1 MTSPSPLTTVG
12 LMLTLASLLGSFF
25 YIQLSQW
32 LRDVVALRMKA
43 DLNRLEGTEAQRRAI
58 VECRIEHARLT
69 APLTYAVNGVVIAF
83 VLFVLGNGLLM
94 IRTAS
99 EDMLYPYVLWPMIVF
114 TMIFVSLSILL
125 LGQGVSNAMYVKSVL
140 DKLSV

>member
-1 MTSPSPLTTVG
+1 MTSPNPLTTVG

-32 LRDVVALRMKA
+32 LRDVVALRMKV
-43 DLNRLEGTEAQRRAI
+43 DLNKLEGTEAQKRAI

-69 APLTYAVNGVVIAF
+69 APLTYAVNGVVILF

-94 IRTAS
+94 IQRAS
-99 EDMLYPYVLWPMIVF
+99 EDVLYPYILWPIVVF
-114 TMIFVSLSILL
+114 TISFIVLSGLL
-125 LGQGVSNAMYVKSVL
+125 LWQGASNARYVRSVL
-140 DKLSV
+140 DGLSG

>member
-1 MTSPSPLTTVG
+1 
-12 LMLTLASLLGSFF
+12 MLTLASLLGSFF

-43 DLNRLEGTEAQRRAI
+43 DLNRLEGTEAQKRAI

-69 APLTYAVNGVVIAF
+69 APLTYAVNGVVILF

-94 IRTAS
+94 IQRAA
-99 EDMLYPYVLWPMIVF
+99 DDVLYPYILWPIAVF
-114 TMIFVSLSILL
+114 TSIFVVLSGLL
-125 LGQGVSNAMYVKSVL
+125 LWQGVSNATYAKAVL
-140 DKLSV
+140 DKLAG